1 MKKRVERDRDDPL
14 YVVTTYDGVHNHAV
28 PGSGAQ
34 RPARS
39 APLVA
44 APWSAPAAPCDPWGT
59 QLHAAA
65 HSSESSY

>member
-1 MKKRVERDRDDPL
+1 VKKRVERDGDDPR

-44 APWSAPAAPCDPWGT
+44 APWGAPAAPCDPWGT